1 MMRFAQGSGWQM
13 GMDAS
18 WSLSVALY
26 VRDALALPATRP
38 FFVPPMV
45 PQIPEQIAVSG
56 PLTDVVL
63 ADEWAH
69 WFAELVRTR
78 SGIRSLDE
86 LLLEERHPDFQAS
99 VQRCFLAAQSAA
111 ELFKVAY
118 HDELMLS
125 GKKHSAIPSLLVR
138 RLEKELGH
146 RAAPFDLEV
155 KVVPVQGEWL
165 HRPSPK
171 LVLMSNAVQF
181 SPDAQYRLL
190 GPVLRELAG

>member
-1 MMRFAQGSGWQM
+1 MRFAQGSGWRM

-18 WSLSVALY
+18 WPLSVALF

-38 FFVPPMV
+38 FFVPPVV
-45 PQIPEQIAVSG
+45 PQIPEQIAVRG

-69 WFAELVRTR
+69 WFADLVRTR

-111 ELFKVAY
+111 ELFKVAF

-125 GKKHSAIPSLLVR
+125 GKKHSTIPSALVR
-138 RLEKELGH
+138 TLEKELGH
-146 RAAPFDLEV
+146 RAAPFELEV
-155 KVVPVQGEWL
+155 RVVPVQGEWL
-165 HRPSPK
+165 HRPFPK
-171 LVLMSNAVQF
+171 LVLMSNTVQF

-190 GPVLRELAG
+190 GPVLRELAR

>member
-1 MMRFAQGSGWQM
+1 M

-18 WSLSVALY
+18 WPLSVALY

-38 FFVPPMV
+38 FFVPPV
-45 PQIPEQIAVSG
+45 EPQIPEQIAVRG
-56 PLTDVVL
+56 PLTDVAL

-69 WFAELVRTR
+69 WFADLVRTR

-86 LLLEERHPDFQAS
+86 LLLEERDPDFQAS

-125 GKKHSAIPSLLVR
+125 GKKHSTIPSLLVCT
-138 RLEKELGH
+138 LEKELGH
-146 RAAPFDLEV
+146 RAAPFELEV

-171 LVLMSNAVQF
+171 LVLMSSAVQF
-181 SPDAQYRLL
+181 DPDAQYRLL
-190 GPVLRELAG
+190 GPVLRELAR

>member
-1 MMRFAQGSGWQM
+1 MADGHGCLLVTFGCPLCPGRLGAPGNE
-13 GMDAS
+13 
-18 WSLSVALY
+18 AL
-26 VRDALALPATRP
+26 
-38 FFVPPMV
+38 FVPPIV
-45 PQIPEQIAVSG
+45 PEILEQIAVRG

-69 WFAELVRTR
+69 WFADLVRTR
-78 SGIRSLDE
+78 SGIRSLGE

-118 HDELMLS
+118 HDQLMLS
-125 GKKHSAIPSLLVR
+125 GKKHGPITSLLVR
-138 RLEKELGH
+138 TLEKELGH
-146 RAAPFDLEV
+146 RAAPFNLDV

-165 HRPSPK
+165 HQPSPQ
-171 LVLMSNAVQF
+171 LVLMSNEVQF

-190 GPVLRELAG
+190 GPVLREMAR